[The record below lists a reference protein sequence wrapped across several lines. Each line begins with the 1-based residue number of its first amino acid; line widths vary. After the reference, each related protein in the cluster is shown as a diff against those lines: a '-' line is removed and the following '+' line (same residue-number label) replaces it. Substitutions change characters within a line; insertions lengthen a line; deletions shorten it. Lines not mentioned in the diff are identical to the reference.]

1 MCKVYKKTCDIHA
14 WYEFSLLLLFPCR
27 FHILCA
33 YLLCEEDMSDFDP
46 KLNSE
51 NLNKCLLSLKEFY
64 RDLRHQ
70 RVRGRYSTLLALYYI
85 IRG

>member
-1 MCKVYKKTCDIHA
+1 MY
-14 WYEFSLLLLFPCR
+14 YYYR

-70 RVRGRYSTLLALYYI
+70 KVKGRWFRLH
-85 IRG
+85 

>member
-1 MCKVYKKTCDIHA
+1 
-14 WYEFSLLLLFPCR
+14 
-27 FHILCA
+27 
-33 YLLCEEDMSDFDP
+33 MSDFDP

-70 RVRGRYSTLLALYYI
+70 KVKGRTRTRGTAVLQYWCSK
-85 IRG
+85 

>member
-1 MCKVYKKTCDIHA
+1 
-14 WYEFSLLLLFPCR
+14 
-27 FHILCA
+27 
-33 YLLCEEDMSDFDP
+33 MSDFDP

-70 RVRGRYSTLLALYYI
+70 KVKGRSFSLH
-85 IRG
+85 RHSK

>member
-1 MCKVYKKTCDIHA
+1 MCRAYGEVCKVMCKICHCLHVDSNTYA
-14 WYEFSLLLLFPCR
+14 NVR

-70 RVRGRYSTLLALYYI
+70 KVQCRSFRMRYYSK
-85 IRG
+85 

>member
-1 MCKVYKKTCDIHA
+1 
-14 WYEFSLLLLFPCR
+14 
-27 FHILCA
+27 
-33 YLLCEEDMSDFDP
+33 MSDFDP

-70 RVRGRYSTLLALYYI
+70 KVKGRTRSLALALGPGVFQI
-85 IRG
+85 MHMVT

>member
-1 MCKVYKKTCDIHA
+1 MSTYKCVELTEKCARCI
-14 WYEFSLLLLFPCR
+14 EFYACNILCMQIMTTLLTNR
-27 FHILCA
+27 FHILCS

-46 KLNSE
+46 KLNNE

-70 RVRGRYSTLLALYYI
+70 QVN
-85 IRG
+85 

>member
-1 MCKVYKKTCDIHA
+1 MCVC
-14 WYEFSLLLLFPCR
+14 LPR

-46 KLNSE
+46 KLNNE

-70 RVRGRYSTLLALYYI
+70 KVKYRTMFLAHARWRGLN
-85 IRG
+85 